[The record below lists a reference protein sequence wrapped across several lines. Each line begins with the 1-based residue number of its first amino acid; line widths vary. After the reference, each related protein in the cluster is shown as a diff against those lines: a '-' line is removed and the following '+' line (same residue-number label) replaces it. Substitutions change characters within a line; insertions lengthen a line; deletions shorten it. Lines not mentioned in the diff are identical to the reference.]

1 MAFLLALNLD
11 TDKHLSSTPHFKPCD
26 CPCHGNLLF
35 FDSFTSKCEARP
47 IKKHYC
53 ISNWH
58 SYFLV
63 EASSPLEAIAS
74 KYNGTYLYIGD
85 EILSDDTVVSVMC
98 CEYKGYVEFV

>member
-1 MAFLLALNLD
+1 M
-11 TDKHLSSTPHFKPCD
+11 
-26 CPCHGNLLF
+26 LF
-35 FDSFTSKCEARP
+35 FDSFASKCEARP
-47 IKKHYC
+47 IKKYYC

-74 KYNGTYLYIGD
+74 KYNGTYRYIGD

-98 CEYKGYVEFV
+98 CEYKGYVESCLESLTLDVDRVLWMDAYPETLRFQVNVRGV